1 MKITP
6 KAQIARGALAVYLK
20 PLLAVD
26 AAIDL
31 KAVVLGPS
39 TNKPWDGDLL
49 KVAERLKIA
58 CDGKLIE
65 GASLAPDALKLA
77 FDAASDEMSDEDDA
91 DDEDPEE
98 VRKREAKEAE
108 DKIAAKDKRAKDRK
122 AAKDKAAKD
131 AVKAAADADKDAD
144 KDDKADD
151 EDKEDDDD
159 DKKDKF
165 MSKDAMD
172 EQIKLAVTQARDAMR
187 ADQKALREAEEIVK
201 PVLGAL
207 AMDSAAD
214 VYKVLFKDQ
223 EVDIKGLPEVAY
235 PALARQVVRAAT
247 ATKGTRSTRMAHDSA
262 IAKGFATRFAGA
274 AAIRHI

>member
-6 KAQIARGALAVYLK
+6 KAQIARGALAIYLK

-31 KAVVLGPS
+31 KAVLLG
-39 TNKPWDGDLL
+39 TTAKTWMADKPKIVERVTAATKDKLAKDATLDGL
-49 KVAERLKIA
+49 
-58 CDGKLIE
+58 
-65 GASLAPDALKLA
+65 SLALDSLDKEGE
-77 FDAASDEMSDEDDA
+77 DEDMDDA

-122 AAKDKAAKD
+122 IAKDKAAKD
-131 AVKAAADADKDAD
+131 AAAKAAADADKDDD
-144 KDDKADD
+144 KEDKADD
-151 EDKEDDDD
+151 EDKEDDD

-172 EQIKLAVTQARDAMR
+172 EQIKLAVTQARDSMR

-235 PALARQVVRAAT
+235 AALARQVVRAAT
-247 ATKGTRSTRMAHDSA
+247 ASKGGKPARMAQDSV
-262 IAKGFATRFAGA
+262 IAKGFATRHPTA